1 MKNLSLLHEL
11 SNLDKEF
18 FKMINSSATVNEKA
32 LGYYIVDSKNLYPER
47 ILNITNKMNELN

>member
-1 MKNLSLLHEL
+1 
-11 SNLDKEF
+11 
-18 FKMINSSATVNEKA
+18 MINSSATVNEKA